1 MLKYIFVI
9 CCFCCYLNADDSI
22 SQDLEVGSDLLF
34 SIDQETEKDLEE
46 GSGLLNEFDGAPAE
60 EYEELENEFDGAPAD
75 EYEEL
80 ENEFDGAPA
89 DEYEA
94 DLEEGSEIFDEFEG
108 APTDEYEADLEE
120 GSEVF
125 DEFEGAFPDEYEEG
139 SDLVTDEVNEVEQE
153 VASELGTGGNI
164 IEDSSYS
171 EYEIPVYIDPLG
183 NLRSSYL
190 SEESYSYFRSTFFYR
205 TQYFFK
211 DNNVNKRNVQNEF
224 NAKFEF
230 TPKLGDFMF
239 HIIPEINIDDFDA
252 ASGFFTLTHLDDN
265 GEKRS
270 VVNLAEA
277 YVETQFNSFDIS
289 LGKRIYSRGAAFGPN
304 PTDLINPFDL
314 IDPIEGFNIS
324 NDLKIGVWSAFLRYY
339 LPGTDLIEFP
349 AITLIFVPHFTKN
362 RIAFEGSRWFLDLF
376 DGFDQDEIF
385 PARTLENSQWFFS
398 TNATIR
404 GYDISL
410 MYYEGLNHFASQEIN
425 PLVIVNFFDQI
436 RVVGGDVVTTYGAL
450 KLFLEMTHTWS
461 KTNDTDDFFTIVVGG
476 SYLWGSLFR
485 LNDQLDFVVE
495 VLFNRIVTSE
505 SDNANV
511 IVADDDAGDRAL
523 IFVLSYDYDT
533 KLTVQALAQITLNEN
548 HEWTS
553 DFFEF
558 DISYKLHSNL
568 SISLTAQLLN
578 GRNTDLFGL
587 FKDNDSLFVSL
598 EYVF

>member
-1 MLKYIFVI
+1 MLKYIFI
-9 CCFCCYLNADDSI
+9 IFCFCCYLHADNSI
-22 SQDLEVGSDLLF
+22 SKDLDAGNDLVF
-34 SIDQETEKDLEE
+34 SIDQEAEKDLQE
-46 GSGLLNEFDGAPAE
+46 GSDLLDEFDGAPAE
-60 EYEELENEFDGAPAD
+60 EYLENEFDGAPAQ
-75 EYEEL
+75 EYL

-89 DEYEA
+89 KEYEK

-108 APTDEYEADLEE
+108 APAAEYEKDLEE
-120 GSEVF
+120 GSEIF
-125 DEFEGAFPDEYEEG
+125 DEFEGAPIDERVEYEKG
-139 SDLVTDEVNEVEQE
+139 DDIVADEVNGKDQE
-153 VASELGTGGNI
+153 AISELSAGGDM
-164 IEDSSYS
+164 IENSSYS
-171 EYEIPVYIDPLG
+171 EYEIPPYIDPIG
-183 NLRSSYL
+183 NLRRGYL
-190 SEESYSYFRSTFFYR
+190 PEESYSYFRSTFFYR
-205 TQYFFK
+205 TQYFFR
-211 DNNVNKRNVQNEF
+211 DNDVNKRNVLNEF

-230 TPKLGDFMF
+230 TPRIAGYTF

-252 ASGFFTLTHLDDN
+252 ASGFFTLTNLDDN

-270 VVNLAEA
+270 VINLAEA
-277 YVETQFNSFDIS
+277 YVETQFDSFDIS
-289 LGKRIYSRGAAFGPN
+289 VGKRIYSRGAAFGPN

-349 AITLIFVPHFTKN
+349 AITFIFVPHFTKN
-362 RIAFEGSRWFLDLF
+362 RVAFEGSRWFLDLF
-376 DGFDQDEIF
+376 AGFDQDEIF
-385 PARTLENSQWFFS
+385 PARTLENSQWFLS

-404 GYDISL
+404 GYDVSL
-410 MYYEGLNHFASQEIN
+410 IYYEGLNHFASQEIN

-461 KTNDTDDFFTIVVGG
+461 KTNDTDDFFTIVAGG

-485 LNDQLDFVVE
+485 LNDQLNFVVE
-495 VLFNRIVTSE
+495 VLFNRIVTSK

-533 KLTVQALAQITLNEN
+533 RLTVQGLAQITLNEN

-568 SISLTAQLLN
+568 TISLTAQLLN

-587 FKDNDSLFVSL
+587 FKDNDNLFMSL